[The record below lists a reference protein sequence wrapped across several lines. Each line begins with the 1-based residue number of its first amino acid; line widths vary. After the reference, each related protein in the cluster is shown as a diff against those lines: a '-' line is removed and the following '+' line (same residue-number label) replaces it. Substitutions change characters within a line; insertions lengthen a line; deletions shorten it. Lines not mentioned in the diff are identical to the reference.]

1 MLKVAAVGAD
11 GLEGDPATLSF
22 DLNAAVSNVTA
33 ESAANGDFLV
43 KWTNPSAAQGSIKVT
58 VKSVNWTTTPQPV
71 SKELTVPQGAT
82 SALFQNMPV
91 NGDEYT
97 VTVQAGNTDKNNL

>member
-11 GLEGDPATLSF
+11 GLEGDAATLSF
-22 DLNAAVSNVTA
+22 DLNAAVSKVTA

-43 KWTNPSAAQGSIKVT
+43 KWTNPAAAQGSIKVT

-71 SKELTVPQGAT
+71 SREMTVPQGRPQRCSRICPLT
-82 SALFQNMPV
+82 EMSIRLPFKP
-91 NGDEYT
+91 EIPI
-97 VTVQAGNTDKNNL
+97 K